1 MVAGSGAVERRR
13 HGAPGHQALARAGAR
28 QSRVAH
34 CRREGGGEPAGRRLR
49 FSLPGGEEAA
59 AAPSPCP
66 AIPHPRRQRASG
78 CPLHGGRG
86 AHIMG
91 RARTRRVAREHG
103 CPGRPAGEGGRGR
116 HPRAEA
122 RARGVP
128 SGTGRA
134 RPCTTPLARVSPK
147 APDTAPAEGL
157 AVEHRPDTPCEVI
170 RLMVDLLF
178 VEHAA
183 LARHLVLS
191 VTRAY
196 ARTTTTAGPMIVRA
210 AALALL
216 VSAVG
221 LPGAA
226 AKSNASTYLYLKTT
240 GYSGA
245 VDVVP
250 SGTQVGECS
259 TYCTFAFTPGQD
271 VTLTAQP
278 GSGQFLGWSPWANN
292 YGSMCSGQSRVC
304 RVTLNSST
312 AIQAVFSPVSLRVV
326 WTDGGFVTVRN
337 PGRSC
342 GSGCYLYDRGA
353 RASIQAQSVGD
364 NTFSGWSGGCANAGT
379 NCGVNMSE
387 NRVLG
392 ASFRCTGDPCTIT
405 QGLTTKLNFWVKV
418 IGGSVTGSVTCSGSC
433 YKVVGV
439 GQQVSLASS
448 SGRVQWLS
456 RVFRCSSG
464 STRCTFK
471 VGTNSTSSSPMLVV
485 RFY

>member
-1 MVAGSGAVERRR
+1 MGERGTQ
-13 HGAPGHQALARAGAR
+13 HD
-28 QSRVAH
+28 
-34 CRREGGGEPAGRRLR
+34 
-49 FSLPGGEEAA
+49 
-59 AAPSPCP
+59 
-66 AIPHPRRQRASG
+66 
-78 CPLHGGRG
+78 
-86 AHIMG
+86 
-91 RARTRRVAREHG
+91 RVAREHG

-210 AALALL
+210 AAFALL
-216 VSAVG
+216 VSCCGPTGRRGEVECVDVSLSEDDRLLRRGRRRAERNSGRRV
-221 LPGAA
+221 L
-226 AKSNASTYLYLKTT
+226 NILYVRIHTRS
-240 GYSGA
+240 GCDAHRSAWVGA
-245 VDVVP
+245 V
-250 SGTQVGECS
+250 
-259 TYCTFAFTPGQD
+259 
-271 VTLTAQP
+271 
-278 GSGQFLGWSPWANN
+278 LGWLPWANN

-439 GQQVSLASS
+439 GQQLSLASS